1 MPQDDTFILF
11 GRSGNSSVHR
21 KCGPDW
27 PSEMIRFRRRLRGAW
42 HDGWVPGAPNR
53 AGICRGA
60 RLDTSPEKV
69 GQPQLRTAAKRGEGL
84 AFRRPVTLPCIRS
97 MVDERAAVQ
106 PPTFRASGRFRPM
119 QAGEACGPDLAAGEL
134 PPPDRNCRCRTC
146 RAIRS
151 HAGES
156 RVRRLSGD
164 GGRGLSGDIALAGPA
179 EKRKLR
185 PVAGTRPPPLR
196 ADPPWPAAMDAV
208 GASTGLDVSRQ
219 SALGPCPPK
228 ARSWKYECVAGTPLP
243 IPAACGP
250 CPPRAHRLWQ

>member
-1 MPQDDTFILF
+1 M
-11 GRSGNSSVHR
+11 
-21 KCGPDW
+21 
-27 PSEMIRFRRRLRGAW
+27 
-42 HDGWVPGAPNR
+42 
-53 AGICRGA
+53 
-60 RLDTSPEKV
+60 DTSPEKV

-97 MVDERAAVQ
+97 MVDERAAAQ
-106 PPTFRASGRFRPM
+106 PPTFRARGRFRPM

-134 PPPDRNCRCRTC
+134 PPPGSCRRRIATVGAE
-146 RAIRS
+146 RAVQSVLMRAKAES
-151 HAGES
+151 AVCQAMAGEACPATLRLRDRPRNGDCGRS
-156 RVRRLSGD
+156 PAQGHRRCERTPP
-164 GGRGLSGDIALAGPA
+164 GRQ
-179 EKRKLR
+179 
-185 PVAGTRPPPLR
+185 
-196 ADPPWPAAMDAV
+196 AMDAV